1 MVEELD
7 TSADYFDSNKKR
19 GGTAKKPAMSMH
31 ASVNVGG
38 FESIHKDQLLTSGAT
53 SVTPS

>member
-7 TSADYFDSNKKR
+7 TSADYFDSSKKR

-38 FESIHKDQLLTSGAT
+38 FESIHKD
-53 SVTPS
+53 